1 MALNNSENPERSR
14 KAKGGLLGLAAA
26 ASAFIVVGGAFITI
40 AAAPVLMG
48 SVAGRGNETAGL
60 SRLMIAPS
68 FRAPERA
75 QSDKSARLIA
85 ARSGQDRAGG
95 LTADDIRT
103 SALHQRLE
111 QFGKIALANL
121 QRDIINKQVE
131 ENSAAV
137 QVALASPPPELQPK
151 PAASRTIAQSRPAA
165 RPATKAEPVTAASAL
180 VASAD
185 TGTDAGN
192 AFKLVLQGADKNRMA
207 PGEVPVPEPRP
218 AGTAL
223 AYAALKTDSLGTL
236 FNAVPETTSKVAV
249 YDISTAKVYMPDG
262 SVLEAHSG
270 RGKYRDN
277 PDYTHLKMA
286 GAVPAATYKLTLR
299 ESLFHGVQALRM
311 TSVDG
316 TDPLGRT
323 GLLAHTYMLSTPG
336 DSHGC
341 LVFKNYNKFLEAF
354 QKNKV
359 DYIVAVPSLQKGM
372 LAQLTRRTV

>member
-1 MALNNSENPERSR
+1 MKNNEIPGRTR
-14 KAKGGLLGLAAA
+14 KAKSGLMGLAAA

-40 AAAPVLMG
+40 AAAPVLIG
-48 SVAGRGNETAGL
+48 SVAGRGSETAGL
-60 SRLMIAPS
+60 SRLMITPS

-75 QSDKSARLIA
+75 QSDKSARLVA
-85 ARSGQDRAGG
+85 ARSGQDRVGG
-95 LTADDIRT
+95 LTADEIRT
-103 SALHQRLE
+103 SALEKQLA
-111 QFGKIALANL
+111 QFGQIALANH
-121 QRDIINKQVE
+121 QRDAINKQVE
-131 ENSAAV
+131 ENGAAV
-137 QVALASPPPELQPK
+137 QLALASPPPELQTRSTT
-151 PAASRTIAQSRPAA
+151 SRTIAESRPAA
-165 RPATKAEPVTAASAL
+165 APAAKAEPETAATAL

-236 FNAVPETTSKVAV
+236 FNAVPETTTKVAV

-262 SVLEAHSG
+262 TVLEAHSG

-354 QKNKV
+354 RKNEV
-359 DYIVAVPSLQKGM
+359 DYIVAVPSLQKSM
-372 LAQLTRRTV
+372 LAQLNRRTV